1 MRQSIGGNHTSKA
14 HPRYVE
20 KDGCDHRL
28 LAELGVDGFRVD
40 MAHMVPPEFWKWMI
54 HRAKDRNSNVFFCAE
69 AYNDDPAKVLIAIP
83 RSVRTTA

>member
-1 MRQSIGGNHTSKA
+1 
-14 HPRYVE
+14 
-20 KDGCDHRL
+20 
-28 LAELGVDGFRVD
+28 
-40 MAHMVPPEFWKWMI
+40 MAFEWIWRTWCREFWKWMI